1 MSERRDKLTKM
12 LESTPDDPFV
22 HYALAMEDVSEGDE
36 VGAADRLGQLIERN
50 PDYVAAYLQMG
61 QVLARLGDTDAAKGV
76 LKAGIKVAK
85 KAGDAHAASEM
96 DGLLKSL

>member
-1 MSERRDKLTKM
+1 MSDRRDKL
-12 LESTPDDPFV
+12 FV
-22 HYALAMEDVSEGDE
+22 HYALAMEDVSDGDD
-36 VGAADRLGQLIERN
+36 VGAADRLGQLIERS

-61 QVLARLGDTDAAKGV
+61 QVLAKLGDEDAAKGV

-85 KAGDAHAASEM
+85 KTGDAHAAAEM